1 MFLYYFYLLII
12 YKKNFKI
19 KNIILI
25 YFEIKRILKSNYNY
39 IFEFPNMLVILEKT
53 SFFFIFLISYF

>member
-39 IFEFPNMLVILEKT
+39 IFEFPNMLVILEKI